1 MDKADPGGCCA
12 GTPDEVLNPKKK
24 IFERIAPDLVT
35 DAAGTAMYKG
45 VPFMTS
51 KGPLTSAIVNAH
63 VK

>member
-1 MDKADPGGCCA
+1 VVLCA
-12 GTPDEVLNPKKK
+12 GTPEEVLNPKKK

-51 KGPLTSAIVNAH
+51 KGPLMSTIVNAH